1 MPHPH
6 LHVVEEEVGVV
17 VVGSKSDGAAGPI
30 PTEESASNISPV
42 FTTSSRITSTVP
54 TISLSEHV
62 TYCSSSDCCR
72 TTALALFESATLSL
86 SLMRAN
92 T

>member
-1 MPHPH
+1 MG
-6 LHVVEEEVGVV
+6 VGVD
-17 VVGSKSDGAAGPI
+17 GSKDGAAGPM
-30 PTEESASNISPV
+30 PTVENTSNTSPV
-42 FTTSSRITSTVP
+42 FTTSSRITSIVP

-72 TTALALFESATLSL
+72 TTALAKFESGTFSL